1 MSQMGQPAAQVQQA
15 SQNPYGVMLYPVS
28 TPSGGQLNLQTPEE
42 ADWYDQRR
50 GQYLQQNKFP
60 NVSDLLDLDRL
71 LQLEVMV
78 FRWGQWISQGF
89 DYLHTLVDQQ
99 ELQKHIREYCVD
111 EETEALTRRGW
122 VRFMELRPGE
132 EILTLNPDTGLSEW
146 QVPRTV
152 HTFIPTSPLRRVET
166 RDISALV
173 TEGHRW
179 HVQRGTRQRNDDS
192 PYEFRTT
199 DELDGYCWAP
209 TSALHGGFDAHP
221 KYSDAL
227 VELVAWWWTE
237 GSCSRPGLYDGE
249 IAQSH
254 RANPTKVASIRRALL
269 KETGA
274 PGELK
279 LDKQTGH
286 RPVWNETRRGDMTYF
301 SLSKRLVEALE
312 EVAPHKVVQPEFIAA
327 LTQGQL
333 DLFIEKS
340 LTADGWVDARFG
352 SWNISQRRREML
364 ESFQIAAVLA
374 GYQANIKY
382 SSSIDMWRMSMS
394 RRTHARPI
402 PATREPELQRE
413 NDYHGLVWCPE
424 VSNGVWVCRREGIVH
439 FTGNSREIR
448 ELKLALGIDKVS
460 RDKMKGESVPDYL
473 KTLLER
479 AKTFGYHR
487 NKQYETAVTLM
498 YELRSMLLTHD
509 RCDEIERDE
518 LDLSEETILEWIRTK
533 MLAEWDE
540 LDQSF
545 RENQKIW
552 VREL

>member
-1 MSQMGQPAAQVQQA
+1 MSQTVQSGQVPAA
-15 SQNPYGVMLYPVS
+15 SQNPYGVTLYPVM
-28 TPSGGQLNLQTPEE
+28 TPSGGSLNLQTPEE

-50 GQYLQQNKFP
+50 DQYVTQNKFP

-71 LQLEVMV
+71 LQLELMV
-78 FRWGQWISQGF
+78 FRWGQWVSQGF

-99 ELQKHIREYCVD
+99 ELQRHIREYCVD
-111 EETEALTRRGW
+111 EETEALTRHGW
-122 VRFMELRPGE
+122 RRAMDLRPGE

-152 HTFIPTSPLRRVET
+152 HSFIPTGPLRRVAT

-179 HVQRGTRQRNDDS
+179 YVQRDTRQRSSDS

-209 TSALHGGFDAHP
+209 TSALHGGFDAHQ
-221 KYSDAL
+221 KYSDAF

-254 RANPTKVASIRRALL
+254 RVNPTKVASIRRALL
-269 KETGA
+269 HEAGA

-279 LDKQTGH
+279 LDKGTGH

-301 SLSKRLVEALE
+301 NLSRRLVEVLE
-312 EVAPHKVVQPEFIAA
+312 EVAPHKVVRPEFFST

-340 LTADGWVDARFG
+340 LAADGWVDARFG
-352 SWNISQRRREML
+352 SWSISQRKREML
-364 ESFQIAAVLA
+364 ESFQVAAVLA
-374 GYQANIKY
+374 GYQANVKY
-382 SSSIDMWRMSMS
+382 SSLIDMWRMSVS
-394 RRTHARPI
+394 RRTHARPL
-402 PATREPELQRE
+402 PATQGPELQRE
-413 NDYHGLVWCPE
+413 ANYHGLVWCPE
-424 VSNGVWVCRREGIVH
+424 VPNGVWASRREGIVH
-439 FTGNSREIR
+439 YTGNSREIR
-448 ELKLALGIDKVS
+448 EVKVALGIDKVS
-460 RDKMKGESVPDYL
+460 RDKDKGESLPDYL
-473 KTLLER
+473 TKLLER

-487 NKQYETAVTLM
+487 NKQYELAVSKI

-509 RCDEIERDE
+509 RCDEIEREE
-518 LDLSEETILEWIRTK
+518 LDLSVESIIDWIRTN
-533 MLAEWDE
+533 LIAEWDE
-540 LDQSF
+540 LDRSF
-545 RENQKIW
+545 RANQAIW
-552 VREL
+552 IREL